1 MNYFSSDEKKKTK
14 FKMKINKYNINSY
27 LNQNK
32 LVKFLQNMKVKNKS
46 NDLKINAINY
56 STLSLSPKTKRLSPD
71 SKINLS
77 EINYLSK
84 RENTLSINEDENK
97 NDSVLLTNKDFLF
110 SKLNRTLKKKDIKEN
125 SELDINQ
132 FKIFRGLKRRTFSK
146 NDSNKKNDNIKYK
159 LNIDI
164 LPLNL
169 QYQNNLNKHKRRNS
183 LPINKNKIIN
193 SNSETDYYETRINK
207 VQTINNIII
216 TEPNIISENSNKK
229 LFKRKKTLRR
239 RNSIYNKLKERN
251 SNKKKNSIF
260 MKELKLSIE
269 KISENE
275 FLVDPLQK
283 KFITKQFSTIE
294 SIMNDIKNNK
304 INFSQKLIDKIVHKF
319 SNEMEEK
326 EKILLKKEF
335 STFLGKEETLKKI
348 YKSLFFQIRK
358 EILKRFL
365 YMVFKSIYA
374 FKKKRRILRSFYT
387 ITFPFLLDKY
397 LNPRKGVLS
406 LIFRFGIER
415 NNNTLSKPK
424 RKFDNLRINE
434 IIQPSINHKIISS
447 FDNNK
452 SNFNITNNNN
462 DKGIN
467 NIKNDSYSKFV
478 RNFNIDLKK
487 NMTNLFKQNNN
498 VFPEKTLMSQRKNL
512 MKIES
517 LLEKAKIRVNNILYI
532 HEFLSNDTSHSI
544 EIQPLINVQLKNYR
558 AKFFTKNTYKKPI
571 KKVSKMKYRKSSLF
585 DDYFLGNFNGRKLRI
600 VSSRKYIY
608 DNFLTRP
615 KKILKTK
622 KFIQDFKIS
631 SNIFSSTNKD
641 ITNIKTQLLKALE
654 LKGVRNN
661 LYKVIFHYISCDN
674 TVLVKKT
681 INDNYGFMNINYKD
695 EKGYTFLNAAVKCEC
710 KSELIQFLLIKGCN
724 PNIPNVIYLYLTL
737 LLE

>member
-14 FKMKINKYNINSY
+14 FKRNINKYNINSY

-46 NDLKINAINY
+46 NDLKINTINY

-97 NDSVLLTNKDFLF
+97 NDSVLLTNKDFLL

-132 FKIFRGLKRRTFSK
+132 FKSFRGLKRRTFSK

-183 LPINKNKIIN
+183 LPVNKNKIIN

-283 KFITKQFSTIE
+283 
-294 SIMNDIKNNK
+294 
-304 INFSQKLIDKIVHKF
+304 
-319 SNEMEEK
+319 
-326 EKILLKKEF
+326 
-335 STFLGKEETLKKI
+335 
-348 YKSLFFQIRK
+348 
-358 EILKRFL
+358 
-365 YMVFKSIYA
+365 
-374 FKKKRRILRSFYT
+374 
-387 ITFPFLLDKY
+387 
-397 LNPRKGVLS
+397 
-406 LIFRFGIER
+406 
-415 NNNTLSKPK
+415 
-424 RKFDNLRINE
+424 NL
-434 IIQPSINHKIISS
+434 
-447 FDNNK
+447 
-452 SNFNITNNNN
+452 
-462 DKGIN
+462 
-467 NIKNDSYSKFV
+467 
-478 RNFNIDLKK
+478 
-487 NMTNLFKQNNN
+487 
-498 VFPEKTLMSQRKNL
+498 
-512 MKIES
+512 
-517 LLEKAKIRVNNILYI
+517 
-532 HEFLSNDTSHSI
+532 
-544 EIQPLINVQLKNYR
+544 
-558 AKFFTKNTYKKPI
+558 
-571 KKVSKMKYRKSSLF
+571 
-585 DDYFLGNFNGRKLRI
+585 
-600 VSSRKYIY
+600 
-608 DNFLTRP
+608 
-615 KKILKTK
+615 
-622 KFIQDFKIS
+622 
-631 SNIFSSTNKD
+631 
-641 ITNIKTQLLKALE
+641 
-654 LKGVRNN
+654 
-661 LYKVIFHYISCDN
+661 
-674 TVLVKKT
+674 
-681 INDNYGFMNINYKD
+681 
-695 EKGYTFLNAAVKCEC
+695 
-710 KSELIQFLLIKGCN
+710 
-724 PNIPNVIYLYLTL
+724 
-737 LLE
+737 